1 MTRGWDYEV
10 AVIGGGPGG
19 SSAAAQLARKGHRV
33 LLLERET
40 FPRFHIGESQLPWS
54 NEIFRTLGC
63 EDLVLEAGFVNKWGA
78 SFTSHDG
85 RAAQYADFARAAE
98 TPTPQT
104 YQVPRERFDDV
115 LLRHAQRS
123 GAEVLQGT
131 RALDAI
137 FDDKG
142 ATLNYVDPKGL
153 AHTVRVGAV
162 VDASGRAGFLAKR
175 FGKREVD
182 PVLRNVAVHAQFEG
196 VPRREGRRAGDIQM
210 VTRPDRGWFW
220 FIPISPTIMS
230 VGAVVPKAVHATA
243 GRPTAEESLQHYVDE
258 TPAAAELMREAR
270 RVSPG
275 RFDADYSYLHS
286 QHAGDRW
293 VLVGD
298 AGGFLDPIF
307 STGVLLAMQSGLEA
321 AELMSAGLKD
331 GDLSRARFAGYERTL
346 SRRYHHFRRF
356 AVGFY
361 DPAFRDLFFTRTSR
375 FGIYEAVLSVLAGNW
390 RPTPGTRLRLAL
402 FFGLVALQ
410 RVLPI
415 AARSHSAGAW
425 SGTTTLP
432 RPEPGSTL
440 EAER

>member
-1 MTRGWDYEV
+1 MTRGWDHDV

-19 SSAAAQLARKGHRV
+19 SAAAAQLARKGHRV
-33 LLLERET
+33 LLLERDT

-54 NEIFRTLGC
+54 DEVFRALGC
-63 EDLVLEAGFVNKWGA
+63 EDLVAEAGFVPKWGA

-85 RAAQYADFARAAE
+85 TASQYADFSRALE
-98 TPTPQT
+98 TPRPQT
-104 YQVPRERFDDV
+104 WQVPRDRFDEV

-123 GAEVLQGT
+123 GAEVRQGT

-137 FDDKG
+137 FDDDG
-142 ATLNYVDPKGL
+142 ATLNYVDARGL
-153 AHTVRVGAV
+153 TRTVRVRAV

-175 FGKREVD
+175 FGKRVVD

-196 VPRREGRRAGDIQM
+196 VRRPEGRRAGDIQM

-220 FIPISPTIMS
+220 FIPITPTITS
-230 VGAVVPKAVHATA
+230 VGAVIPKSVHAAA
-243 GRPTAEESLQHYVDE
+243 GKPTAEESLQHYLDE
-258 TPAAAELMREAR
+258 TPAAAALVSEAR

-275 RFDADYSYLHS
+275 RFDADYSYLHT
-286 QHAGDRW
+286 QQAGDRW

-321 AELMSAGLKD
+321 AEALSAGLAA
-331 GDLSRARFAGYERTL
+331 GDLSRPRFAAYERAL
-346 SRRYHHFRRF
+346 ERRYRHFRRF

-361 DPAFRDLFFTRTSR
+361 DPSFRDLFFTRSSR

-390 RPTPGTRLRLAL
+390 RPSRGTRLRLAL

-415 AARSHSAGAW
+415 APRSPRARAW
-425 SGTTTLP
+425 SGPVLP
-432 RPEPGSTL
+432 AAPERPAP
-440 EAER
+440 AQR